1 MTHTGTLL
9 LGRLAEG
16 ELDAAGLLADWLED
30 HGDPRGARLRR
41 EWRRALA
48 GSRLS
53 WLRCWFCVDRR
64 RWLKVTPAQRQR
76 AVAMSLHHYA
86 MRLLSVPPS
95 ATLPAPGSR
104 VKAALW
110 GCSR

>member
-9 LGRLAEG
+9 LERLHEG

-41 EWRRALA
+41 EWRLVLA
-48 GSRLS
+48 GVRRSWLLS
-53 WLRCWFCVDRR
+53 WLCPESRVQ
-64 RWLKVTPAQRQR
+64 LMVTPEMLRRAEARQL
-76 AVAMSLHHYA
+76 ADYA
-86 MRLLSVPPS
+86 ERLLSVWGGPVPR
-95 ATLPAPGSR
+95 PWSR
-104 VKAALW
+104 VGPPVW